1 MPYRILMITPTSFF
15 SDYGGHI
22 RILEEARILRQ
33 AGQVVRIVTYCKGR
47 DVDGLDIVRT
57 PPTPWHADYEVGS
70 SRHKFAFD
78 ALLSWTTLVT
88 ALRFRPDVIHAHMHE
103 GALVG
108 SVMSP
113 LTGAP
118 MVFDFQGSL
127 TGEMIDHHFL
137 RPGGR
142 RYRFFRWL
150 EDRINHSAPVI
161 LASSSHAADL
171 LAREFGI
178 DSARVQAMPDC
189 VNVEV
194 FRPRAPADEPE
205 VAALKVRWGIP
216 PERTVVAYLGLFAQH
231 QGTDLLLEA
240 AQIIC
245 RVRKSVHFLMMGFPG
260 VSAYHRKAVER
271 GLADHVTFTGRV
283 NYEDAPRF
291 LRMGDVAVAPKI
303 SATEGCGKLLNYMAC
318 ALPTVAFD
326 TPVSREYL
334 GEHGIYAAT
343 GDASALAAAILQLV
357 VAPEHGRAL
366 GHRLRARATERF
378 SWQDFGLRLLGIYDA
393 LAAPHSTGAHIANFE
408 GHAAAQ
414 EKIEFDT

>member
-1 MPYRILMITPTSFF
+1 MPYRILMIAPTSFF

-33 AGQVVRIVTYCKGR
+33 AGQTVKIVTYYKGR

-57 PPTPWHADYEVGS
+57 PPTPWRAHYEVGS

-78 ALLSWTTLVT
+78 VLLSGTALVA
-88 ALRFRPDVIHAHMHE
+88 ALRFRPDVLHAHMHE
-103 GALVG
+103 GALIG
-108 SVMSP
+108 SALSR

-127 TGEMIDHHFL
+127 TSEMMDHRFL
-137 RPGGR
+137 RPGGWR
-142 RYRFFRWL
+142 HRFFRWL
-150 EDRINHSAPVI
+150 EDCINHAAPVI
-161 LASSSHAADL
+161 LASSRHAAEL
-171 LAREFGI
+171 LASEFRI
-178 DSARVQAMPDC
+178 EAARVQAMPDC
-189 VNVEV
+189 VNVDV
-194 FRPRAPADEPE
+194 FRPCEPAYEPD
-205 VAALKVRWGIP
+205 VAALKARWGIP
-216 PERTVVAYLGLFAQH
+216 PERTVVAYLGLLAPY

-245 RVRKSVHFLMMGFPG
+245 RARQDVHFLMMGFPG
-260 VSAYHRKAVER
+260 VSVYRQQAVKR

-343 GDASALAAAILQLV
+343 GEACALAAAIMQLV
-357 VAPEHGRAL
+357 IAPEHGRAL
-366 GHRLRARATERF
+366 GRWLRARAIERF
-378 SWQDFGLRLLGIYDA
+378 SWQDSGERLLDIYDA
-393 LAAPHSTGAHIANFE
+393 LCTPRAVGRTRTATRPL
-408 GHAAAQ
+408 
-414 EKIEFDT
+414 KFDI

>member
-1 MPYRILMITPTSFF
+1 MPYRILMIAPTSFF

-33 AGQVVRIVTYCKGR
+33 AGQTVRIVTYYKGR

-57 PPTPWHADYEVGS
+57 PPTPWRAHYEVGS

-78 ALLSWTTLVT
+78 VLLSWTTLVT

-103 GALVG
+103 GALIG
-108 SVMSP
+108 SAISL

-127 TGEMIDHHFL
+127 TGEMMDHRFL
-137 RPGGR
+137 RPGGWR
-142 RYRFFRWL
+142 HRFFRWL
-150 EDRINHSAPVI
+150 EDRVNHAAPVI
-161 LASSSHAADL
+161 LASSRNAADL
-171 LAREFGI
+171 LAREFGV

-189 VNVEV
+189 VNVDV
-194 FRPRAPADEPE
+194 FRPREPADEPE
-205 VAALKVRWGIP
+205 MAALKAQWGIP
-216 PERTVVAYLGLFAQH
+216 QERTVVSYLGLLTPY

-240 AQIIC
+240 ASIIQ
-245 RVRKSVHFLMMGFPG
+245 RVRRDVHFLIMGFPG
-260 VSAYHRKAVER
+260 VNTYRIRAIEKGV
-271 GLADHVTFTGRV
+271 ADHVTFTGKV

-291 LRMGDVAVAPKI
+291 LRMGDVAVAPKL

-318 ALPTVAFD
+318 ALPSVAFD

-357 VAPEHGRAL
+357 IAPEHGRAL
-366 GHRLRARATERF
+366 GHWLRARAIERF
-378 SWQDFGLRLLGIYDA
+378 SWQDSGVRLLGIYDA
-393 LAAPHSTGAHIANFE
+393 LTSKYPISNSKYQKARHSATID
-408 GHAAAQ
+408 
-414 EKIEFDT
+414 I